1 MKQCGGMAARR
12 DLREGWLD
20 LVGGLGGEI
29 VVVAVDSVEVMV
41 KSGLALLQSRSL
53 GFVSFLRYL

>member
-29 VVVAVDSVEVMV
+29 VVAVVDSVEVMV

-53 GFVSFLRYL
+53 GFV